1 MSRFHGVGVIR
12 FDIDICIHM
21 YVRMAMLRTSAKSRG
36 YRVEG
41 TRNVQGPPAE
51 ASASFSGRT
60 SCLGICGRGRS
71 RYKGRQQ

>member
-1 MSRFHGVGVIR
+1 MKFHASYQERIIR
-12 FDIDICIHM
+12 EEKGEGGGNNMKFHC
-21 YVRMAMLRTSAKSRG
+21 SG

-71 RYKGRQQ
+71 RFKGRQQ